1 MKEAPPLLSKRILS
15 SALKTDRADFL
26 AQIAPIFRAN
36 FNFALKVQI
45 FVTFELFVPQKWLT
59 YQIKGLISLI
69 SEMP

>member
-1 MKEAPPLLSKRILS
+1 MSTVICFENGSR
-15 SALKTDRADFL
+15 RFF

-59 YQIKGLISLI
+59 YQIKGLISVI